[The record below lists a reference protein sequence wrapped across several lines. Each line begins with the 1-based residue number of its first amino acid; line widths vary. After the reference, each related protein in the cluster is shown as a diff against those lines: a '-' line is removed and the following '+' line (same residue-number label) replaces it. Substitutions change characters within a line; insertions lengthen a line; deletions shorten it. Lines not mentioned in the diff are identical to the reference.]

1 MSHEMLILDQRISGT
16 SWNSNEKKLILM
28 LLNGETFAVTGIQ
41 TLDSHI
47 ESALEVVTQTSRL
60 VNHL

>member
-1 MSHEMLILDQRISGT
+1 MRQRKHVAS
-16 SWNSNEKKLILM
+16 SENEKKLILM

-41 TLDSHI
+41 TLDSHV